1 MKYAIMSDAH
11 ANPDALLAALDDAKR
26 HGAEKVIYL
35 GDVTGY
41 GYDPIRTLDI
51 LRERADVCLMGNHD
65 VACAVVDDVSDV
77 VKNRNYHIDIAQRK
91 ELGEER
97 LKWLSERP
105 YTWTPPGPN
114 PAFAC
119 VHGTFVHPEDF
130 GYMFEASDADASLA
144 VRRETVLFVGHTH
157 LTSVF
162 EQRPF
167 GKCEEAEPESF
178 KLRRAC
184 RYVVNVGSVGYPR
197 NEQRTNYAIFDE
209 AERTVIIRSIPF
221 DFTGYVSKVLSSGRR
236 LPGWLLVV
244 LAEALDK
251 ATGRVSK

>member
-1 MKYAIMSDAH
+1 MKYAIISDAH
-11 ANPDALLAALDDAKR
+11 ANPDALAVALDDAKR
-26 HGAEKVIYL
+26 HGADKIIFL
-35 GDVTGY
+35 GDITGY
-41 GYDPIRTLDI
+41 GYDPIRTLDM

-65 VACAVVDDVSDV
+65 VACAAVDGNDV
-77 VKNRNYHIDIAQRK
+77 VKNQNYHIDIAQRR
-91 ELGEER
+91 ELGAER

-105 YTWTPPGPN
+105 YVWTPPGPN

-119 VHGTFVHPEDF
+119 THGTFVKPESF
-130 GYMFEASDADASLA
+130 GYMFGPEDADASLA
-144 VRRETVLFVGHTH
+144 VRHETVLFVGHTH
-157 LTSVF
+157 VTAVF

-167 GKCEEAEPESF
+167 GKCEEAEPKSF

-209 AERTVIIRSIPF
+209 TERTVMIRSLPF
-221 DFTGYVSKVLSSGRR
+221 DFMGYVSKELSAGRR

-244 LAEALDK
+244 LSEALDK
-251 ATGRVSK
+251 ATGRAK